1 MIGISANLNI
11 EEKIRYLILKSNDN
25 LWTFKSLISQKFTL
39 QKESDL

>member
-1 MIGISANLNI
+1 MIGISANFNI
-11 EEKIRYLILKSNDN
+11 EETVRYFILKSNGN